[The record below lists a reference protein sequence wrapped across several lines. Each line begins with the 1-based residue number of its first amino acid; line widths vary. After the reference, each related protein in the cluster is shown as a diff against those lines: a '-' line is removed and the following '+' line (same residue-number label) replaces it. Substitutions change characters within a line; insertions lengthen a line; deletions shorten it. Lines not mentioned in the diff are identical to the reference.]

1 MSCVSYLTELH
12 TSSTEV
18 VDSAIVEVTTANN
31 VATINTSTSKVAEVI
46 PNNYTLS
53 SGGLYSG
60 YLNGNAPQWIADIID
75 VAISDYLAT
84 NYDAMLE
91 TYRTQIEDLALG
103 VNQNIVSIQNSE
115 LSLNALVTSVKSE
128 LDGNIAGVLDVVATK
143 VDDTS
148 ASALV
153 RTLVGSKWLSE
164 NESIAESYIEQ
175 VATTK
180 VQEGFAKNV
189 VYNQLISSVN
199 DTTTGLTGLATA
211 KDLMFTKTGIDP
223 VTGALGA
230 TSGYFQELYA
240 EVGDNAASITAVENV
255 AATAYTWSAEA
266 SKLITSPV
274 GAITGWSF
282 GDGTNTSSFFKI
294 SADKFSLVNANGTAT
309 PLVVNAA
316 DPNNVQM
323 TFNGTVNFTN
333 TNMTPYSNSV
343 LAADLANPSGT
354 TVINGGRITTGSIT
368 AGQINVGSVQ
378 AATVTASYINALNI
392 VADSV
397 DARWVY
403 AGNINA
409 NNITAGTLN
418 VDVINSGSLTS
429 ARGPVTVSFSKSG
442 PSYGSTTLATITAS
456 NSSGS
461 LNMLVLNIEA
471 GLDHDTMDPSTFAQV
486 VIMQDG
492 VVKLRR
498 SMPLFRIEV
507 PTYLDIPYTTPGNN
521 SVFTVAAVY
530 NLAYRLDSNDRDTF
544 SVTGSVSLIEFKK

>member
-1 MSCVSYLTELH
+1 MSYLTELH

-18 VDSAIVEVTTANN
+18 VDSARVEVTTANN

-75 VAISDYLAT
+75 VAISDYLST

-180 VQEGFAKNV
+180 VQEGFAENV

-211 KDLMFTKTGIDP
+211 KDLVFTKTGMDP

-240 EVGDNAASITAVENV
+240 KVGDNAASITTVENV
-255 AATAYTWSAEA
+255 AATAYTWSANA
-266 SKLITSPV
+266 SKLITAPDGS
-274 GAITGWSF
+274 ITGWAFADGSDSESTFKIKAQNFEISNGVNGYTPFSISGNKINFNGMVSF
-282 GDGTNTSSFFKI
+282 SNITGGESILTTGEAAADINTNT
-294 SADKFSLVNANGTAT
+294 
-309 PLVVNAA
+309 
-316 DPNNVQM
+316 
-323 TFNGTVNFTN
+323 
-333 TNMTPYSNSV
+333 
-343 LAADLANPSGT
+343 T
-354 TVINGGRITTGSIT
+354 TINGGKITTGSIT

-397 DARWVY
+397 DATWVY

-418 VDVINSGSLTS
+418 VGVINSGSLTS
-429 ARGPVTVSFSKSG
+429 AKGPATVSFSKSG
-442 PSYGSTTLATITAS
+442 PSNGSTTLATITAS

-471 GLDHDTMDPSTFAQV
+471 SLDHDAGHPSTVAQV

-492 VVKLRR
+492 VVKLSR
-498 SMPLFRIEV
+498 SMPLFRIGG
-507 PTYLDIPYTTPGNN
+507 PTYLDISYTTPGNN

-530 NLAYRLDSNDRDTF
+530 NLADRYDSFERDTF